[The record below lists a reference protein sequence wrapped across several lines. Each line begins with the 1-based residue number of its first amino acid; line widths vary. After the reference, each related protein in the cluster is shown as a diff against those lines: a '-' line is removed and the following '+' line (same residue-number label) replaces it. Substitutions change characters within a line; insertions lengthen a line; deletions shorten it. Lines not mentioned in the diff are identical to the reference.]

1 MIEAGLLAV
10 FTGLPILSIKAS
22 VTVRIIV
29 LCLTVLPLTM
39 AALIGVNGG
48 SLSSFIFQFF
58 VFLRNR
64 RVLSRHD
71 NTCPPK
77 QKRFLPSLIRCSP
90 SSVESAGQDEPPKSR
105 RRFHLDIKSHKVTQF
120 KTFLAP
126 ETENKPLNPLA
137 EYIPIEKIENGIIL
151 TKDNRYVKLVE
162 VIPVNFLL
170 RSAQEQRSIIYSF
183 ISYLKI
189 APV

>member
-1 MIEAGLLAV
+1 MKNEERDIYTIPPNFIEGGSLMGGMFKTRNVIEAGLLAV

-77 QKRFLPSLIRCSP
+77 QKRFLPSLIR
-90 SSVESAGQDEPPKSR
+90 
-105 RRFHLDIKSHKVTQF
+105 
-120 KTFLAP
+120 
-126 ETENKPLNPLA
+126 
-137 EYIPIEKIENGIIL
+137 
-151 TKDNRYVKLVE
+151 
-162 VIPVNFLL
+162 L
-170 RSAQEQRSIIYSF
+170 RIG
-183 ISYLKI
+183 
-189 APV
+189 